1 MLTDYFIKRPVLS
14 LVISTMIVLLG
25 VQAFF
30 NTQVRQYPELET
42 SVISITTAYPGAS
55 AELIQGFIS
64 TPVQQVVASTVGID
78 FVRSSSS
85 NSVSIVEVHMKLGED
100 ADVALTEVST
110 KVSSIRGELPI
121 EAEDPVIA
129 KQSAEGF
136 ALAYYGFYSE
146 TLSDV
151 EVTDYLLRTI
161 QPALATVK
169 GVAEAEI
176 LGGKTYSMRVWMDPV
191 RMAAQQVSAADIVN
205 AIGSENYQSAAGQTR
220 GQLVQTDVNAVTD
233 SSDPDVFKRFIIREE
248 GENKVRLGDVADIEL
263 GAENYDSLVMFD
275 NVPSIYIGINGTT
288 DGNPLTTIKLVT
300 AELEKMKSSF
310 PPGLQVAIA
319 YDSTEFIQASINEVI
334 LTLAQASII
343 VVIIIF
349 LFLGSFR
356 STLIPLVTIP
366 LSIIGVL
373 FYMQI
378 MGYSINLLTLLAMVM
393 AIGLL
398 VDDAILVV
406 ENIYRHIG
414 EGLRP
419 FQAALQGAREIAKPV
434 IATTIVLCVVYAP
447 IGLLGG
453 LTGVLF
459 KEFAFTLVGTIIIS
473 TIIALTLSPMMCS
486 RVLKPTIANNAY
498 ARFVN
503 DLFER
508 IHLAYEEALASSLKT
523 RSVTVVFTF
532 CILLVLMA
540 MTLPGILI
548 GPQFQ
553 FIQNELAPEEDQGV
567 IFTFSQAPDHTSLDY
582 LNKYT
587 APYIDIF
594 REYQDE
600 YQSSFMA
607 NGFGGP
613 TVSFAGMLLKPWEE
627 RSMTSMEMIPRIQVA
642 LDQQPGLQSFAFN
655 PASLPGSSGNT
666 PVEFILKTQQGYDQL
681 FGVVQQVLAKA
692 RESGKF
698 FFIKSDFNFSKP
710 EIRVIIDR
718 ERAESMGISMREIGQ
733 TLGAILAEGY
743 VSRFNL
749 AGRSYKII
757 PQARRQERQNADI
770 VSQYYVY
777 SDSGEQI
784 NLSTMVEIDYT
795 AVPRELVQFQQ
806 QNAAKIDAVPAVPLG
821 EALQVLRDITTQVA
835 PAGYTFDY
843 QGQSRQ
849 LIQEGSVLALTFG
862 FAIIVVFLVLAAQ
875 YESLRDPLII
885 LTTVP
890 LAMFGAM
897 IPMFLSMVSMNIYS
911 QVGLITLIGLVSK
924 HGILIVEFANEMQKN
939 DNLSPTQAVIKAA
952 SLRLRPILM
961 TSFSTIIGIMPLVI
975 ASGAGAASRQSIGIT
990 IVTGF
995 AIGTLFTLFVL
1006 PVIYTFFAA
1015 DHRPAI
1021 ADETLLPSQLV

>member
-1 MLTDYFIKRPVLS
+1 MFTDYFIKRPVLS

-42 SVISITTAYPGAS
+42 SIISITTAYPGAS

-64 TPVQQVVASTVGID
+64 TPIQQAVSSTVGID

-85 NSVSIVEVHMKLGED
+85 NSVSTVEVHMKLGFD

-129 KQSAEGF
+129 KQSAQGF

-151 EVTDYLLRTI
+151 EITDYLIRTI
-161 QPALATVK
+161 QPALSTVP

-191 RMAAQQVSAADIVN
+191 RMAALKVSAADIVR
-205 AIGSENYQSAAGQTR
+205 AIDSENYQSAAGQTR
-220 GQLVQTDVNAVTD
+220 GNLVQTDVNAVTD
-233 SSDPDVFKRFIIREE
+233 TSDPDVFARFVIR
-248 GENKVRLGDVADIEL
+248 GDGKNTVRLGDVADIEL
-263 GAENYDSLVMFD
+263 GAENYDSLIMFD

-288 DGNPLTTIKLVT
+288 DGNPLTTIKLVN
-300 AELEKMKSSF
+300 AELRKLEKSF
-310 PPGLQVAIA
+310 PPGLNAAIA

-334 LTLAQASII
+334 LTLAQASLIVI
-343 VVIIIF
+343 VVIF
-349 LFLGSFR
+349 LSLGSFR
-356 STLIPLVTIP
+356 STLVPLVTIP

-414 EGLRP
+414 DGQKP
-419 FQAALQGAREIAKPV
+419 ITAALLGAREIAKPV
-434 IATTIVLCVVYAP
+434 VATTIVLCVVYAP

-486 RVLKPTIANNAY
+486 RILKPTVGNNAY
-498 ARFVN
+498 ARFIN
-503 DLFER
+503 RRFER
-508 IHLAYEEALASSLKT
+508 LRDGYENALASSLKT
-523 RSVTVVFTF
+523 RSVTLVFVV
-532 CILLVLMA
+532 CIIALIA
-540 MTLPGILI
+540 FILF
-548 GPQFQ
+548 PPPPMK
-553 FIQNELAPEEDQGV
+553 FIEHELAPEEDQGV
-567 IFTFSQAPDHTSLDY
+567 IFVFSQAPDHSSIDY

-594 REYQDE
+594 RQYEDE

-607 NGFGGP
+607 NGFAGP
-613 TVSFAGMLLKPWEE
+613 TVSFAGMLLKPWEK
-627 RSMTSMEMIPRIQVA
+627 RSLSSKQMIPQIQLA

-655 PASLPGSSGNT
+655 PPSLPGASGNT
-666 PVEFILKTQQGYDQL
+666 PIEFILKTQDGYDQL
-681 FGVVQQVLAKA
+681 YGTVQQVLEKA

-698 FFIKSDFNFSKP
+698 YFIKSDFNFSKP
-710 EIRVIIDR
+710 EIRVTIDR
-718 ERAESMGISMREIGQ
+718 ERAESMGISMRDIGQ

-757 PQARRQERQNADI
+757 PQARRDQRENAEI
-770 VSQYYVY
+770 ISQYFVY
-777 SDSGEQI
+777 TDRGEQVS
-784 NLSTMVEIDYT
+784 LSSLVDIEYT
-795 AVPRELVQFQQ
+795 SVPRELVQFQQ
-806 QNAAKIDAVPAVPLG
+806 QNAAKIDAVPGVPLG
-821 EALQVLRDITTQVA
+821 EALQLLRDIAEEVA

-849 LIQEGSVLALTFG
+849 LVQEGSVLALTFG

-875 YESLRDPLII
+875 YESLRDPFII

-890 LAMFGAM
+890 LAMFGAL
-897 IPMFLSMVSMNIYS
+897 IPMFLSQVSMNIYS

-939 DNLSPTQAVIKAA
+939 QNLSPVEAVIKAA

-975 ASGAGAASRQSIGIT
+975 ATGAGAASRQAIGIT
-990 IVTGF
+990 IVSGF

-1006 PVIYTFFAA
+1006 PVIYTYFAA
-1015 DHRPAI
+1015 DHRARDAEI
-1021 ADETLLPSQLV
+1021 DELTAAQLV

>member
-25 VQAFF
+25 AQAFF
-30 NTQVRQYPELET
+30 DTQVRQYPELET
-42 SVISITTAYPGAS
+42 SVITVTTAYPGAS

-64 TPVQQVVASTVGID
+64 TPVQQVVSSTVGID

-85 NSVSIVEVHMKLGED
+85 NSVSVVEVHMKLGVD
-100 ADVALTEVST
+100 PDVALTEIGT
-110 KVSSIRGELPI
+110 KVGSIRGELPV
-121 EAEDPVIA
+121 ESEDPVIA
-129 KQSAEGF
+129 KQSANGF
-136 ALAYYGFYSE
+136 ALAYYGFYSNS
-146 TLSDV
+146 LSDV

-161 QPALATVK
+161 QPALSTVK
-169 GVAEAEI
+169 GVAQAEI

-191 RMAAQQVSAADIVN
+191 RMAAFKVSAADIVN
-205 AIGSENYQSAAGQTR
+205 AIGAENYQSAAGQTR

-233 SSDPDVFKRFIIREE
+233 TSDPEVFKRFIIRAE
-248 GENKVRLGDVADIEL
+248 GVNKVRLGDVADIEL

-300 AELEKMKSSF
+300 AELEKLKPSF

-319 YDSTEFIQASINEVI
+319 YDSTEFIEASINEVI
-334 LTLAQASII
+334 FTLAQASLI
-343 VVIIIF
+343 VVVVIF

-366 LSIIGVL
+366 LSIIGVM

-419 FQAALQGAREIAKPV
+419 MQAALQGAREIAKPV
-434 IATTIVLCVVYAP
+434 IATSIVLCVVYAP

-473 TIIALTLSPMMCS
+473 TIVALTLSPMMCS

-498 ARFVN
+498 ARYVN

-508 IHLAYEEALASSLKT
+508 IHRGYENTLAGSLRT
-523 RSVTVVFTF
+523 RSVTVLFVVA
-532 CILLVLMA
+532 VLA
-540 MTLPGILI
+540 MLI
-548 GPQFQ
+548 AMFQ
-553 FIQNELAPEEDQGV
+553 FIQTELAPEEDQGV
-567 IFTFSQAPDHTSLDY
+567 IFTFSQAPDHSSLDY

-594 REYQDE
+594 REYEAE

-607 NGFGGP
+607 NGFAGP
-613 TVSFAGMLLKPWEE
+613 TVSFAGMLLKPWEQ
-627 RSMTSMEMIPRIQVA
+627 RNLTSMQMIPQIQQA

-655 PASLPGSSGNT
+655 PPSLPGASGNT

-681 FGVVQQVLAKA
+681 YGVVQQVLNKA

-698 FFIKSDFNFSKP
+698 YFIKSDFNFSKP
-710 EIRVIIDR
+710 EIRITIDR

-749 AGRSYKII
+749 SGRSYKII
-757 PQARRQERQNADI
+757 PQARRAERQNAEI
-770 VSQYYVY
+770 ISQYYVY
-777 SDSGEQI
+777 SEQGEQI
-784 NLSTMVEIDYT
+784 NLSSLVDIDYT
-795 AVPRELVQFQQ
+795 SVPRELVQFQQ
-806 QNAAKIDAVPAVPLG
+806 QNAAKIDAVPGVPLG
-821 EALQVLRDITTQVA
+821 EALQLLREITEEVA
-835 PAGYTFDY
+835 PSGYTFDY

-862 FAIIVVFLVLAAQ
+862 FAIVVVFLVLAAQ
-875 YESLRDPLII
+875 YESLRDPFII

-890 LAMFGAM
+890 LAMFGAL
-897 IPMFLSMVSMNIYS
+897 IPMFLWQVSMNIYS

-924 HGILIVEFANEMQKN
+924 HGILIVEFANEIQRN
-939 DNLSPTQAVIKAA
+939 ENLPPVEAVIKAA
-952 SLRLRPILM
+952 SIRLRPILM

-975 ASGAGAASRQSIGIT
+975 ASGAGAASRQAIGIT
-990 IVTGF
+990 IVSGF

-1006 PVIYTFFAA
+1006 PVIYTFFAG
-1015 DHRPAI
+1015 DHRPEV
-1021 ADETLLPSQLV
+1021 ADEPVLAARLV

>member
-1 MLTDYFIKRPVLS
+1 MFTDYFIRRPVLS

-25 VQAFF
+25 IQAFF

-42 SVISITTAYPGAS
+42 SVITITTAYPGAS
-55 AELIQGFIS
+55 AELIQGFIT
-64 TPVQQVVASTVGID
+64 TPVQQAVSSTVGID
-78 FVRSSSS
+78 FVRSTSS
-85 NSVSIVEVHMKLGED
+85 NSVSNVEVHMKLGVD
-100 ADVALTEVST
+100 ADTALTEVST
-110 KVSSIRGELPI
+110 KVASIRGELPV

-151 EVTDYLLRTI
+151 EITDYLLRSV
-161 QPALATVK
+161 QPTLSTVN

-191 RMAAQQVSAADIVN
+191 RMSALKVSAADIVN

-220 GQLVQTDVNAVTD
+220 SQLVQTDVNAVTD
-233 SSDPDVFKRFIIREE
+233 TSDPEVFKRFIIREE
-248 GENKVRLGDVADIEL
+248 GDNRVRLGDVADVEL

-288 DGNPLTTIKLVT
+288 DGNPLTTIKLVSE
-300 AELEKMKSSF
+300 ELEKLKKSF
-310 PPGLQVAIA
+310 PPGLNAAIA
-319 YDSTEFIQASINEVI
+319 YDSTEFIQASIDEVI

-343 VVIIIF
+343 VVLVIF

-419 FQAALQGAREIAKPV
+419 LPAALQGAREIATPV
-434 IATTIVLCVVYAP
+434 IATTIVIAVVYAP

-459 KEFAFTLVGTIIIS
+459 KEFAFTLVGTVIIS

-498 ARFVN
+498 ARLVN
-503 DLFER
+503 GLFER
-508 IHLAYEEALASSLKT
+508 LHRGYENLLAQSLKT
-523 RSVTVVFTF
+523 RSVTVVF
-532 CILLVLMA
+532 IIGVIA
-540 MTLPGILI
+540 MLAAMFPW
-548 GPQFQ
+548 
-553 FIQNELAPEEDQGV
+553 IQNELAPEEDQGV
-567 IFTFSQAPDHTSLDY
+567 IFTFSQAPDHSSLDY

-594 REYQDE
+594 REYEAE

-607 NGFGGP
+607 NGFAGP

-627 RSMTSMEMIPRIQVA
+627 RSLTSMEMIPRIQQA

-655 PASLPGSSGNT
+655 PPSLPGASGNT

-681 FGVVQQVLAKA
+681 YGVVQQVLAKA

-698 FFIKSDFNFSKP
+698 YFIKSDFNFSKP
-710 EIRVIIDR
+710 EIRVTVDR

-733 TLGAILAEGY
+733 TLGVILAEGY

-757 PQARRQERQNADI
+757 PQARSENRPNADI
-770 VSQYYVY
+770 VGQYYVY
-777 SDSGEQI
+777 SDTGEQVS
-784 NLSTMVEIDYT
+784 LSSLVKIDYT
-795 AVPRELVQFQQ
+795 SVPRELMQFQQ
-806 QNAAKIDAVPAVPLG
+806 QNAAKIDAVPGVPLG
-821 EALQVLRDITTQVA
+821 EALAYLRDVSEQVA

-849 LIQEGSVLALTFG
+849 LIQEGSVLAITFG

-875 YESLRDPLII
+875 YESLRDPFII

-890 LAMFGAM
+890 LAMFGALV
-897 IPMFLSMVSMNIYS
+897 PMFLWQVTMNIYS

-939 DNLSPTQAVIKAA
+939 EDLDPVEAVIKAA
-952 SLRLRPILM
+952 SIRLRPILM

-975 ASGAGAASRQSIGIT
+975 ASGAGAASRQAIGIT
-990 IVTGF
+990 IVSGF
-995 AIGTLFTLFVL
+995 AIGTFFTLFVL
-1006 PVIYTFFAA
+1006 PVVYTFFAG
-1015 DHRPAI
+1015 DHRPSVNEDDSLRGAR
-1021 ADETLLPSQLV
+1021 LV

>member
-14 LVISTMIVLLG
+14 LVISAMIVLLG

-55 AELIQGFIS
+55 AELIQGFIT
-64 TPVQQVVASTVGID
+64 TPIQQAVSSTVGID
-78 FVRSSSS
+78 YVRSSSS
-85 NSVSIVEVHMKLGED
+85 NSVSTVEVHMKLGVD
-100 ADVALTEVST
+100 ADIALTEVST
-110 KVSSIRGELPI
+110 KVASIRGELPA
-121 EAEDPVIA
+121 ESEDPVIA

-136 ALAYYGFYSE
+136 ALAYYSFYSE

-161 QPALATVK
+161 QPSLSTLK

-191 RMAAQQVSAADIVN
+191 RMSALKVSAADIAN
-205 AIGSENYQSAAGQTR
+205 AIGAQNYQSAAGQTR
-220 GQLVQTDVNAVTD
+220 SRLVQTDVNAVTD
-233 SSDPDVFKRFIIREE
+233 SSDPEVFKRFIIREE
-248 GENKVRLGDVADIEL
+248 GDNRVRLGDVADIEL
-263 GAENYDSLVMFD
+263 GAENYDSLIMFD

-288 DGNPLTTIKLVT
+288 DGNPLTTIKLVN
-300 AELEKMKSSF
+300 AELEKLRKSF
-310 PPGLQVAIA
+310 PPGLNAAIA
-319 YDSTEFIQASINEVI
+319 YDSTEFIQASINEVTF
-334 LTLAQASII
+334 TLAQAALIVI
-343 VVIIIF
+343 VVIF

-419 FQAALQGAREIAKPV
+419 LQAALQGAREIAKPV

-498 ARFVN
+498 ARYVN
-503 DLFER
+503 ALFER
-508 IHLAYEEALASSLKT
+508 IHLGYEKFLAGSLKT
-523 RSVTVVFTF
+523 RSATIVFVIGVVAMLVPMF
-532 CILLVLMA
+532 LL
-540 MTLPGILI
+540 
-548 GPQFQ
+548 
-553 FIQNELAPEEDQGV
+553 IQNELAPEEDQGV
-567 IFTFSQAPDHTSLDY
+567 IFTFSQAPDHSSIDY

-594 REYQDE
+594 REYQEE

-613 TVSFAGMLLKPWEE
+613 TVSFAGMLLKPWEQ
-627 RSMTSMEMIPRIQVA
+627 RSLTSMQMIPRIQQA

-655 PASLPGSSGNT
+655 PPSLPGASGNT

-681 FGVVQQVLAKA
+681 YGVVQQVLNKA

-698 FFIKSDFNFSKP
+698 YFIKSDFNFSKP
-710 EIRVIIDR
+710 EIRVTIDR

-743 VSRFNL
+743 ISRFNL

-757 PQARRQERQNADI
+757 PQARSAERQNAEVI
-770 VSQYYVY
+770 SQYYVY
-777 SDSGEQI
+777 SDRGEQV
-784 NLSTMVEIDYT
+784 NLSSLVDIEYSS
-795 AVPRELVQFQQ
+795 VPRELVQFQQ
-806 QNAAKIDAVPAVPLG
+806 QNAAKIDAVPGVPLG
-821 EALQVLRDITTQVA
+821 EALEYLRTLSEEVA

-875 YESLRDPLII
+875 YESLRDPFII

-890 LAMFGAM
+890 LAMFGALV
-897 IPMFLSMVSMNIYS
+897 PMFLWQVSMNIYS

-924 HGILIVEFANEMQKN
+924 HGILIVEFANEIQKN
-939 DNLSPTQAVIKAA
+939 ENLDPVRAVIKA
-952 SLRLRPILM
+952 SSIRLRPILM
-961 TSFSTIIGIMPLVI
+961 TSFSTIIGIMPLVA
-975 ASGAGAASRQSIGIT
+975 ASGAGAASRQAIGIT
-990 IVTGF
+990 IVSGF

-1006 PVIYTFFAA
+1006 PVIYTFFAG
-1015 DHRPAI
+1015 DHRPQVSD
-1021 ADETLLPSQLV
+1021 DESLLAARLV

>member
-30 NTQVRQYPELET
+30 DTQVRQYPELET
-42 SVISITTAYPGAS
+42 SIISITTAYPGAS

-64 TPVQQVVASTVGID
+64 TPIQQVVSSTEGID
-78 FVRSSSS
+78 FVRSSSR
-85 NSVSIVEVHMKLGED
+85 NSVSVVEVHMKLGVD

-110 KVSSIRGELPI
+110 KVGSIRGELPI
-121 EAEDPVIA
+121 ESEDPVIA

-136 ALAYYGFYSE
+136 ALAYYSFYSE

-161 QPALATVK
+161 QPALSTVK
-169 GVAEAEI
+169 GVAQAEI

-191 RMAAQQVSAADIVN
+191 RMSAHKVSAADIVN
-205 AIGSENYQSAAGQTR
+205 VIGNENYQSAAGQTR

-233 SSDPDVFKRFIIREE
+233 TGDPDIFNRFIIKDE
-248 GENKVRLGDVADIEL
+248 GDNKVRLGDVAEIEL
-263 GAENYDSLVMFD
+263 GAENYDSLIMFD

-300 AELEKMKSSF
+300 AELEKLKKSF
-310 PPGLQVAIA
+310 PPGLNAAIA
-319 YDSTEFIQASINEVI
+319 YDSTEFIEASINEVI
-334 LTLAQASII
+334 FTLAQAALI
-343 VVIIIF
+343 VVIVIF

-419 FQAALQGAREIAKPV
+419 LHAALLGAREIAKPV

-486 RVLKPTIANNAY
+486 RLLKPTIANNAY
-498 ARFVN
+498 ARYVN
-503 DLFER
+503 NLFESM
-508 IHLAYEEALASSLKT
+508 HLGYENLLASSLKT
-523 RSVTVVFTF
+523 RSVTVIFIIGVVVMLVPMFMFT
-532 CILLVLMA
+532 
-540 MTLPGILI
+540 P
-548 GPQFQ
+548 
-553 FIQNELAPEEDQGV
+553 NELAPEEDQGV
-567 IFTFSQAPDHTSLDY
+567 IFVVSQAPDHSSIDY

-594 REYQDE
+594 RKYENEYE
-600 YQSSFMA
+600 SSFMA

-613 TVSFAGMLLKPWEE
+613 TVSFAGMLLKPWED
-627 RSMTSMEMIPRIQVA
+627 RSLSSMQMKPQIQMA
-642 LDQQPGLQSFAFN
+642 LNQQPGLQSFAFN
-655 PASLPGSSGNT
+655 PSPLPGASGNT
-666 PVEFILKTQQGYDQL
+666 AVEFILKTQQGYDHL
-681 FGVVQQVLAKA
+681 YGVVQQVLNKA

-698 FFIKSDFNFSKP
+698 RFIKSDFNFSKP
-710 EIRVIIDR
+710 EIRVTIDR
-718 ERAESMGISMREIGQ
+718 ERAEYMGISMAEIGQ
-733 TLGAILAEGY
+733 TLGVILAEGY

-757 PQARRQERQNADI
+757 PQARGEERANADI
-770 VSQYYVY
+770 VGQYYVY
-777 SDSGEQI
+777 TDAGEQI
-784 NLSTMVEIDYT
+784 SLSSLVDIEYT
-795 AVPRELVQFQQ
+795 SVPPELVQFQQ

-821 EALQVLRDITTQVA
+821 EALQLLRDITEQVA

-862 FAIIVVFLVLAAQ
+862 FAIVVVFLVLAAQ
-875 YESLRDPLII
+875 YESLRDPFII

-890 LAMFGAM
+890 LAMFGAL
-897 IPMFLSMVSMNIYS
+897 IPMFLGQVSLNIYS

-939 DNLSPTQAVIKAA
+939 DNLSPVEAVIKAA
-952 SLRLRPILM
+952 SIRLRPILM

-975 ASGAGAASRQSIGIT
+975 ATGAGAASRQSIGIT
-990 IVTGF
+990 IVCGF

-1015 DHRPAI
+1015 DHRPEVV
-1021 ADETLLPSQLV
+1021 DETLLAGQLV

>member
-30 NTQVRQYPELET
+30 DTQVRQYPELET
-42 SVISITTAYPGAS
+42 SIISITTAYPGAS

-64 TPVQQVVASTVGID
+64 TPIQQVVSSTEGID
-78 FVRSSSS
+78 FVRSSSR
-85 NSVSIVEVHMKLGED
+85 NSVSVVEVHMKLGVD

-110 KVSSIRGELPI
+110 KVGSIRGELPI
-121 EAEDPVIA
+121 ESEDPVIA

-136 ALAYYGFYSE
+136 ALAYYSFYSE

-161 QPALATVK
+161 QPALSTVK
-169 GVAEAEI
+169 GVAQAEI

-191 RMAAQQVSAADIVN
+191 RMSAHKVSAADIVN
-205 AIGSENYQSAAGQTR
+205 VIGNENYQSAAGQTR

-233 SSDPDVFKRFIIREE
+233 TGDPDIFNRFIIKDE
-248 GENKVRLGDVADIEL
+248 GDNKVRLGDVAEIEL
-263 GAENYDSLVMFD
+263 GAENYDSLIMFD

-300 AELEKMKSSF
+300 AELEKLKKSF
-310 PPGLQVAIA
+310 PPGLNAAIA
-319 YDSTEFIQASINEVI
+319 YDSTEFIEASINEVI
-334 LTLAQASII
+334 FTLAQAALI
-343 VVIIIF
+343 VVIVIF

-419 FQAALQGAREIAKPV
+419 LHAALQGAREIAKPV

-486 RVLKPTIANNAY
+486 RLLKPTIANNAY
-498 ARFVN
+498 ARYVN
-503 DLFER
+503 NLFER
-508 IHLAYEEALASSLKT
+508 MHLGYENLLASSLKT
-523 RSVTVVFTF
+523 RSVTVIFIIGVVVMLVPMFMFT
-532 CILLVLMA
+532 
-540 MTLPGILI
+540 P
-548 GPQFQ
+548 
-553 FIQNELAPEEDQGV
+553 NELAPEEDQGV
-567 IFTFSQAPDHTSLDY
+567 IFVVSQAPDHSSIDY

-594 REYQDE
+594 RKYENEYE
-600 YQSSFMA
+600 SSFMA

-613 TVSFAGMLLKPWEE
+613 TVSFAGMLLKPWED
-627 RSMTSMEMIPRIQVA
+627 RSLSSMQMKPQIQMA
-642 LDQQPGLQSFAFN
+642 LNQQPGLQSFAFN
-655 PASLPGSSGNT
+655 PSPLPGASGNT
-666 PVEFILKTQQGYDQL
+666 AVEFILKTQQGYDHL
-681 FGVVQQVLAKA
+681 YGVVQQVLNKA

-698 FFIKSDFNFSKP
+698 RFIKSDFNFSKP
-710 EIRVIIDR
+710 EIRVTIDR
-718 ERAESMGISMREIGQ
+718 ERAEYMGISMAEIGQ
-733 TLGAILAEGY
+733 TLGVILAEGY

-757 PQARRQERQNADI
+757 PQARGEERANADI
-770 VSQYYVY
+770 VGQYYVY
-777 SDSGEQI
+777 TDAGEQI
-784 NLSTMVEIDYT
+784 SLSSLVDIEYT
-795 AVPRELVQFQQ
+795 SVPPELVQFQQ

-821 EALQVLRDITTQVA
+821 EALQLLRDITEQVA

-843 QGQSRQ
+843 QGQSR
-849 LIQEGSVLALTFG
+849 SVLALTFG
-862 FAIIVVFLVLAAQ
+862 FAIVVVFLVLAAQ
-875 YESLRDPLII
+875 YESLRDPFII

-890 LAMFGAM
+890 LAMFGAL
-897 IPMFLSMVSMNIYS
+897 IPMFLGQVSLNIYS

-939 DNLSPTQAVIKAA
+939 DNLSPVEAVIKAA
-952 SLRLRPILM
+952 SIRLRPILM

-975 ASGAGAASRQSIGIT
+975 ATGAGAASRQSIGIT
-990 IVTGF
+990 IVCGF

-1015 DHRPAI
+1015 DHRPEVV
-1021 ADETLLPSQLV
+1021 DETLLAGQLV

>member
-14 LVISTMIVLLG
+14 LVISTLIVLLG

-55 AELIQGFIS
+55 AELIQGFIT
-64 TPVQQVVASTVGID
+64 TPVQQAVSSTVGID

-85 NSVSIVEVHMKLGED
+85 NSVSVVEVHMKLGVD

-121 EAEDPVIA
+121 ESEDPVIA

-169 GVAEAEI
+169 GVAQAEI

-191 RMAAQQVSAADIVN
+191 RMAALKVSAAEIVN
-205 AIGSENYQSAAGQTR
+205 AISAENYQSAAGQTR

-233 SSDPDVFKRFIIREE
+233 TGDPEIFKRFIIREE
-248 GENKVRLGDVADIEL
+248 GDNKVRLGDVAEIEL

-310 PPGLQVAIA
+310 PPGLNVAIA

-334 LTLAQASII
+334 FTLAQASLIVII
-343 VVIIIF
+343 VIF

-356 STLIPLVTIP
+356 STMIPLVTIP

-414 EGLRP
+414 EGLKP
-419 FQAALQGAREIAKPV
+419 LQAALQGAREIAKPV

-486 RVLKPTIANNAY
+486 RLLKPTISNNAY
-498 ARFVN
+498 ARYVN
-503 DLFER
+503 DLFEG
-508 IHLAYEEALASSLKT
+508 IHRRYENALANSLKT
-523 RSVTVVFTF
+523 RSVTVVFVIGVVIMLT
-532 CILLVLMA
+532 A
-540 MTLPGILI
+540 M
-548 GPQFQ
+548 FQ
-553 FIQNELAPEEDQGV
+553 FIQKELAPEEDQGV
-567 IFTFSQAPDHTSLDY
+567 IFTFSQAPDHGSLDY

-594 REYQDE
+594 RKYEDE
-600 YQSSFMA
+600 YESSFMA
-607 NGFGGP
+607 NGFAGP
-613 TVSFAGMLLKPWEE
+613 TVSFAGMLLKPWSD
-627 RSMTSMEMIPRIQVA
+627 RKLTSVEMIPQIQQA

-655 PASLPGSSGNT
+655 PPSLPGASGNT

-681 FGVVQQVLAKA
+681 YGVVQQVLNKA
-692 RESGKF
+692 RDSGKF

-710 EIRVIIDR
+710 EIRVTIDR
-718 ERAESMGISMREIGQ
+718 ERADSMGISMREIGQ
-733 TLGAILAEGY
+733 TLGVILAEGY

-757 PQARRQERQNADI
+757 PQARREERQNAEI
-770 VSQYYVY
+770 VGQYFVY
-777 SDSGEQI
+777 SDRGEQI
-784 NLSTMVEIDYT
+784 NLSTLVDIDYT
-795 AVPRELVQFQQ
+795 SVPRELVQFQQ
-806 QNAAKIDAVPAVPLG
+806 QNAAKIDAVPGVPLG
-821 EALQVLRDITTQVA
+821 EALQVLRDITEQVA

-862 FAIIVVFLVLAAQ
+862 FAIVVVFLVLAAQ
-875 YESLRDPLII
+875 YESLRDPFII

-890 LAMFGAM
+890 LAMFGAL
-897 IPMFLSMVSMNIYS
+897 IPMFLSQVSMNIYS

-939 DNLSPTQAVIKAA
+939 DNLSPVDAVIKAA
-952 SLRLRPILM
+952 SIRLRPILM

-990 IVTGF
+990 IVCGF

-1015 DHRPAI
+1015 DHRPLK
-1021 ADETLLPSQLV
+1021 ADEDQELLASQLV

>member
-1 MLTDYFIKRPVLS
+1 MFTDYFIKRPVFS

-25 VQAFF
+25 AQAFF

-55 AELIQGFIS
+55 AELIQGFIT
-64 TPVQQVVASTVGID
+64 TPIQQVVSSTVGID

-85 NSVSIVEVHMKLGED
+85 NSVSVVEVHMKLGID

-110 KVSSIRGELPI
+110 RVASIRGELPA
-121 EAEDPVIA
+121 ESEDPVIA

-151 EVTDYLLRTI
+151 EITDYLLRTI
-161 QPALATVK
+161 QPSLSTLK

-176 LGGKTYSMRVWMDPV
+176 LGGKTYSMRVWMDPT
-191 RMAAQQVSAADIVN
+191 RMSALKVSAADIVN
-205 AIGSENYQSAAGQTR
+205 SINDENYQSAAGQTR
-220 GQLVQTDVNAVTD
+220 SRLVQTDVNAVTD
-233 SSDPDVFKRFIIREE
+233 SSDPEVFERFIIREE
-248 GENKVRLGDVADIEL
+248 GDNRVRLGDVADIEL
-263 GAENYDSLVMFD
+263 GAENYDSLIMFD

-288 DGNPLTTIKLVT
+288 DGNPLTTIKLVN
-300 AELEKMKSSF
+300 AELEKLKKSF
-310 PPGLQVAIA
+310 PPGLNAAIA

-334 LTLAQASII
+334 LTLAQAALI
-343 VVIIIF
+343 VVVVIF

-373 FYMQI
+373 FYMQL

-419 FQAALQGAREIAKPV
+419 LQAALQGAREIAKPV
-434 IATTIVLCVVYAP
+434 VATSIVLCVVYAP

-473 TIIALTLSPMMCS
+473 TIVALTLSPMMCS
-486 RVLKPTIANNAY
+486 RVLKPAIDDNAY

-503 DLFER
+503 NLFEDIHIGYER
-508 IHLAYEEALASSLKT
+508 ILASSLQT
-523 RSVTVVFTF
+523 RSVTVLFVVV
-532 CILLVLMA
+532 IIA
-540 MTLPGILI
+540 LI
-548 GPQFQ
+548 GIILFPPAPFK
-553 FIQNELAPEEDQGV
+553 FVQNELAPEEDQGV
-567 IFTFSQAPDHTSLDY
+567 IFTFSQAPDHSSIDY

-587 APYIDIF
+587 APYIDIY
-594 REYQDE
+594 RQYEDE

-607 NGFGGP
+607 NGFAGP
-613 TVSFAGMLLKPWEE
+613 TVSFAGMLLKPWED
-627 RSMTSMEMIPRIQVA
+627 RSLSSMQMIPMIQQS

-655 PASLPGSSGNT
+655 PPSLPGASGNT
-666 PVEFILKTQQGYDQL
+666 PVEFIIKTQQGYDQL
-681 FGVVQQVLAKA
+681 YGVVQQVLSKA

-698 FFIKSDFNFSKP
+698 YFIKSDFNFSKP
-710 EIRVIIDR
+710 EIRVTIDR
-718 ERAESMGISMREIGQ
+718 ERADSMGISMREIGQ

-757 PQARRQERQNADI
+757 PQARSAERQDAETI
-770 VSQYYVY
+770 SQYFVY
-777 SDSGEQI
+777 SDRGEQI
-784 NLSTMVEIDYT
+784 NLSTLVDIEYT
-795 AVPRELVQFQQ
+795 SVPRELVQFQQ
-806 QNAAKIDAVPAVPLG
+806 QNAAKIDAVPGVPLG
-821 EALQVLRDITTQVA
+821 EALEYLRTLSEDIA

-849 LIQEGSVLALTFG
+849 LIQEGSSLALTFT

-890 LAMFGAM
+890 LAMFGAL
-897 IPMFLSMVSMNIYS
+897 IPMFLSQVSMNIYS

-924 HGILIVEFANEMQKN
+924 HGILIVEFANEIQKN
-939 DNLSPTQAVIKAA
+939 ENLDPFKAVIKA
-952 SLRLRPILM
+952 SSIRLRPILM

-975 ASGAGAASRQSIGIT
+975 ASGAGAASRQAIGIT
-990 IVTGF
+990 IVSGF

-1006 PVIYTFFAA
+1006 PVIYTFFAG
-1015 DHRPAI
+1015 DHRPTMTDDESLI
-1021 ADETLLPSQLV
+1021 ASRLI

>member
-1 MLTDYFIKRPVLS
+1 MFTDYFIKRPVLS
-14 LVISTMIVLLG
+14 LVISTMIVMLG
-25 VQAFF
+25 AQAFF
-30 NTQVRQYPELET
+30 DTQVRQYPELET
-42 SVISITTAYPGAS
+42 TVISVTTAYPGAS
-55 AELIQGFIS
+55 AELIQGFIT
-64 TPVQQVVASTVGID
+64 TPIQQVVSSTVGID

-85 NSVSIVEVHMKLGED
+85 NSVSTVEVHMKLGFD

-110 KVSSIRGELPI
+110 KVASIRGELPA
-121 EAEDPVIA
+121 ESEDPVVA

-151 EVTDYLLRTI
+151 EVTDFLLRSV
-161 QPALATVK
+161 QPSLSTLK

-191 RMAAQQVSAADIVN
+191 RMSAFKVSAADIVN
-205 AIGSENYQSAAGQTR
+205 AIGSENYQSAAGSTR
-220 GQLVQTDVNAVTD
+220 GMLVQTDVNAVTD
-233 SSDPDVFKRFIIREE
+233 TSDPEVFERFVIRED
-248 GENKVRLGDVADIEL
+248 GDKRVRLGDVADIEL

-288 DGNPLTTIKLVT
+288 DGNPLTTIKLVN
-300 AELEKMKSSF
+300 AELEKLKKSF
-310 PPGLQVAIA
+310 PPGLKVAIA
-319 YDSTEFIQASINEVI
+319 YDSTEFIEASINEVI
-334 LTLAQASII
+334 FTLVQAALI
-343 VVIIIF
+343 VVIVIF

-366 LSIIGVL
+366 LSIVGVL

-419 FQAALQGAREIAKPV
+419 LQAALQGAREIAKPV
-434 IATTIVLCVVYAP
+434 IATTVVLCVVYAP

-508 IHLAYEEALASSLKT
+508 IHLRYETMLEGSLKT
-523 RSVTVVFTF
+523 RSVTVIFV
-532 CILLVLMA
+532 IGIVAMLVA
-540 MTLPGILI
+540 M
-548 GPQFQ
+548 FQ
-553 FIQNELAPEEDQGV
+553 FIQHELAPEEDQGV
-567 IFTFSQAPDHTSLDY
+567 IFTFSQAPDHSSLDY

-594 REYQDE
+594 REYEAE

-627 RSMTSMEMIPRIQVA
+627 RSLTSMQMIPQIQQA

-655 PASLPGSSGNT
+655 PPSLPGASGNT
-666 PVEFILKTQQGYDQL
+666 PVEFILKTQQGYGQL
-681 FGVVQQVLAKA
+681 YGVVQQVLDEA
-692 RESGKF
+692 RKSGKF
-698 FFIKSDFNFSKP
+698 YFIKSDFNFSKP
-710 EIRVIIDR
+710 EIRVTVDR
-718 ERAESMGISMREIGQ
+718 ERADSMGISMREIGQ

-743 VSRFNL
+743 ISRFNL

-757 PQARRQERQNADI
+757 PQARSEGRQNANI
-770 VSQYYVY
+770 VSEYYVY
-777 SDSGEQI
+777 SDQGEQI
-784 NLSTMVEIDYT
+784 SLSSLVDIEYT
-795 AVPRELVQFQQ
+795 SVPRELVQFQQ
-806 QNAAKIDAVPAVPLG
+806 QNAAKIDAVPGVPLG
-821 EALQVLRDITTQVA
+821 EALQYLREISADIA

-862 FAIIVVFLVLAAQ
+862 FAVIVVFLVLAAQ

-890 LAMFGAM
+890 LAMFGALV
-897 IPMFLSMVSMNIYS
+897 PMFLWQVSMNIYS

-924 HGILIVEFANEMQKN
+924 HGILIVEFANEIQKN
-939 DNLSPTQAVIKAA
+939 ENLDPVRAVIKAA
-952 SLRLRPILM
+952 SIRLRPILM

-975 ASGAGAASRQSIGIT
+975 ASGAGAASRQAIGIT
-990 IVTGF
+990 IVSGF

-1015 DHRPAI
+1015 DHRPSFT
-1021 ADETLLPSQLV
+1021 ADEIPLSASRLV

>member
-25 VQAFF
+25 AQAFF
-30 NTQVRQYPELET
+30 GTQVRQYPELET

-55 AELIQGFIS
+55 AELIQGFIT
-64 TPVQQVVASTVGID
+64 TPIQQVVSSTVGID
-78 FVRSSSS
+78 YVRSSSS
-85 NSVSIVEVHMKLGED
+85 NSVSMVEVHMKLGFD

-110 KVSSIRGELPI
+110 KVASIRGELPA
-121 EAEDPVIA
+121 ESEDPVVA

-161 QPALATVK
+161 QPSLSTLK

-191 RMAAQQVSAADIVN
+191 RMSALKVSAADIVN
-205 AIGSENYQSAAGQTR
+205 AIGAQNYQSAAGQTR
-220 GQLVQTDVNAVTD
+220 SQLVQTDVNALTD
-233 SSDPDVFKRFIIREE
+233 SSDPEVFKRFVIREE
-248 GENKVRLGDVADIEL
+248 GDNRVRLGDVADIEL
-263 GAENYDSLVMFD
+263 GAENYDSLIMFD

-288 DGNPLTTIKLVT
+288 DGNPLTTIKLVN
-300 AELEKMKSSF
+300 AELEKLRKSF
-310 PPGLQVAIA
+310 PPGLNAAIA

-334 LTLAQASII
+334 ITLAQASLIVI
-343 VVIIIF
+343 VVIF

-366 LSIIGVL
+366 LSIVGVL

-419 FQAALQGAREIAKPV
+419 LQAALQGAREIAKPV
-434 IATTIVLCVVYAP
+434 IATTVVLCVVYAP

-473 TIIALTLSPMMCS
+473 TIVALTLSPMMCS

-503 DLFER
+503 NLFER
-508 IHLAYEEALASSLKT
+508 IHLRYEEILANSLKT
-523 RSVTVVFTF
+523 RSVTVIFV
-532 CILLVLMA
+532 IGIIA
-540 MTLPGILI
+540 MLGAM
-548 GPQFQ
+548 FQ
-553 FIQNELAPEEDQGV
+553 VIQTELAPEEDQGV
-567 IFTFSQAPDHTSLDY
+567 IFTFSQAPDHSSIDY

-594 REYQDE
+594 RQYEDE

-607 NGFGGP
+607 NGFAGP
-613 TVSFAGMLLKPWEE
+613 TVSFAGMLLKPWED
-627 RSMTSMEMIPRIQVA
+627 RSLTSMQMIPQIQQA
-642 LDQQPGLQSFAFN
+642 LNQQPGLQSFAFN
-655 PASLPGSSGNT
+655 PPSLPGASGNT

-681 FGVVQQVLAKA
+681 YGVVQQVLNKA

-698 FFIKSDFNFSKP
+698 HFIKSDFNFSKP
-710 EIRVIIDR
+710 EIRITIDR
-718 ERAESMGISMREIGQ
+718 ERAEYMGISMREIGQ

-757 PQARRQERQNADI
+757 PQARSDERLNAEVI
-770 VSQYYVY
+770 SQYYVY
-777 SDSGEQI
+777 SEQGDQI
-784 NLSTMVEIDYT
+784 NLSSLVDIDYSS
-795 AVPRELVQFQQ
+795 VPRELVQFQQ
-806 QNAAKIDAVPAVPLG
+806 QNAAKIDAVPGVPLG
-821 EALQVLRDITTQVA
+821 EALEYLRTISEEVA
-835 PAGYTFDY
+835 PSGYTFDY

-875 YESLRDPLII
+875 YESLRDPFII

-897 IPMFLSMVSMNIYS
+897 VPMFLWMVSLNIYS

-924 HGILIVEFANEMQKN
+924 HGILIVEFANEIQKN
-939 DNLSPTQAVIKAA
+939 ENLDPVKAVIKA
-952 SLRLRPILM
+952 SSIRLRPILM

-975 ASGAGAASRQSIGIT
+975 ASGAGAASRQAIGIT
-990 IVTGF
+990 IVSGF

-1006 PVIYTFFAA
+1006 PVIYTFFAG
-1015 DHRPAI
+1015 DHRPLVTD
-1021 ADETLLPSQLV
+1021 DELLLGSRLV

>member
-42 SVISITTAYPGAS
+42 SVISIMTAYPGAS
-55 AELIQGFIS
+55 AELIQGFVT
-64 TPVQQVVASTVGID
+64 TPIQQVVSSTKGID
-78 FVRSSSS
+78 FLRSSSS
-85 NSVSIVEVHMKLGED
+85 NSVSVVEVHMKLGVD

-110 KVSSIRGELPI
+110 KVSSIRGELPA
-121 EAEDPVIA
+121 ESEDPVIA
-129 KQSAEGF
+129 KQSADGF

-161 QPALATVK
+161 QPALSTVN
-169 GVAEAEI
+169 GVAQAEI

-191 RMAAQQVSAADIVN
+191 RMAAQKVSAADIVN
-205 AIGSENYQSAAGQTR
+205 AINADNYQSAAGQAR

-233 SSDPDVFKRFIIREE
+233 TGDPEVFERFIIREE
-248 GENKVRLGDVADIEL
+248 GENKVRLGDIADVEL
-263 GAENYDSLVMFD
+263 GAENYDSLIMFD

-300 AELEKMKSSF
+300 AELEKLKRSF
-310 PPGLQVAIA
+310 PPGLNAAIA

-334 LTLAQASII
+334 GTLLQASVIVI
-343 VVIIIF
+343 VVIF

-373 FYMQI
+373 FYMQL

-414 EGLRP
+414 EGLKP
-419 FQAALQGAREIAKPV
+419 MQAALQGAREIAKPV

-459 KEFAFTLVGTIIIS
+459 QEFAFTLVGTIIIS
-473 TIIALTLSPMMCS
+473 TIVALTLSPMMCS
-486 RVLKPTIANNAY
+486 RVLRPTIDNNAY
-498 ARFVN
+498 ARFIHAR
-503 DLFER
+503 FER
-508 IHLAYEEALASSLKT
+508 LHRGYENLLAASLKT
-523 RSVTVVFTF
+523 RSVTVLFVFGV
-532 CILLVLMA
+532 LVMLVLM
-540 MTLPGILI
+540 
-548 GPQFQ
+548 FQ
-553 FIQNELAPEEDQGV
+553 FIQIELAPEEDQGV
-567 IFTFSQAPDHTSLDY
+567 IFTFSQAPDHTNIDY

-587 APYIDIF
+587 APYYGIF
-594 REYQDE
+594 SSYQGEYK
-600 YQSSFMA
+600 SSFMA

-613 TVSFAGMLLKPWEE
+613 TVSFAGMLLTPWEQ
-627 RSMTSMEMIPRIQVA
+627 RQLSAMEIIPQIQMA

-655 PASLPGSSGNT
+655 PPSLPGASGNT
-666 PVEFILKTQQGYDQL
+666 PVEFILKTQQGYDEL
-681 FGVVQQVLAKA
+681 YGVVQQVLEKA

-698 FFIKSDFNFSKP
+698 HFIKSDFNFSKP
-710 EIRVIIDR
+710 EIRVTIDR
-718 ERAESMGISMREIGQ
+718 KRAESMGVSMREIGQ
-733 TLGAILAEGY
+733 TLGIILAEGY
-743 VSRFNL
+743 VNRFNL
-749 AGRSYKII
+749 AGRSYKVI
-757 PQARRQERQNADI
+757 PQARLEGRENAADI
-770 VSQYYVY
+770 SQYYVY
-777 SDSGEQI
+777 SQQGEQI
-784 NLSTMVEIDYT
+784 NLATLVDLSYNV
-795 AVPRELVQFQQ
+795 VPRELVQFQQ
-806 QNAAKIDAVPAVPLG
+806 QNAAKIDAVPGVPLG
-821 EALQVLRDITTQVA
+821 EALQVLRDITAQVA
-835 PAGYTFDY
+835 PAGYSFDY

-849 LIQEGSVLALTFG
+849 LIQEGSVLALTFS
-862 FAIIVVFLVLAAQ
+862 FAVIVVFLVLAAQ

-890 LAMFGAM
+890 LAMFGALV
-897 IPMFLSMVSMNIYS
+897 PMFLWLVSMNIYS

-939 DNLSPTQAVIKAA
+939 DNLSPADAVIKAA
-952 SLRLRPILM
+952 SIRLRPILM

-990 IVTGF
+990 IVSGF

-1015 DHRPAI
+1015 DHRPVL
-1021 ADETLLPSQLV
+1021 ADDDEPLPASQLV

>member
-55 AELIQGFIS
+55 AELIQGFIT
-64 TPVQQVVASTVGID
+64 TPIQQVVSSTVGID
-78 FVRSSSS
+78 YVRSSSS
-85 NSVSIVEVHMKLGED
+85 NSVSTVEVHMKLGVD
-100 ADVALTEVST
+100 ADIALTEVST
-110 KVSSIRGELPI
+110 KVASIRGELPA
-121 EAEDPVIA
+121 ESEDPVIA

-136 ALAYYGFYSE
+136 ALAYYSFYSE

-161 QPALATVK
+161 QPSLSTLK

-191 RMAAQQVSAADIVN
+191 RMSALKVSAADIAN
-205 AIGSENYQSAAGQTR
+205 AIGAQNYQSAAGQTR
-220 GQLVQTDVNAVTD
+220 SRLVQTDVNAVTD
-233 SSDPDVFKRFIIREE
+233 SSDPEVFKRFIIREE
-248 GENKVRLGDVADIEL
+248 GDNRVRLGDVADIEL
-263 GAENYDSLVMFD
+263 GAENYDSLIMFD

-288 DGNPLTTIKLVT
+288 DGNPLTTIKLVN
-300 AELEKMKSSF
+300 AELEKLKKSF
-310 PPGLQVAIA
+310 PPGLNAAIA

-334 LTLAQASII
+334 FTLAQAALIVI
-343 VVIIIF
+343 VVIF

-419 FQAALQGAREIAKPV
+419 LQAALQGAREIAKPV

-498 ARFVN
+498 ARYVN
-503 DLFER
+503 ALFER
-508 IHLAYEEALASSLKT
+508 IHLGYEEFLAGSLKT
-523 RSVTVVFTF
+523 RSATIVFVIGVVAM
-532 CILLVLMA
+532 LVPMFL
-540 MTLPGILI
+540 
-548 GPQFQ
+548 

-567 IFTFSQAPDHTSLDY
+567 IFTFSQAPDHSSIDY

-613 TVSFAGMLLKPWEE
+613 TVSFAGMLLKPWEQ
-627 RSMTSMEMIPRIQVA
+627 RSLTSMQMIPQIQQA

-655 PASLPGSSGNT
+655 PPSLPGASGNT

-681 FGVVQQVLAKA
+681 YGVVQQVLNKA

-698 FFIKSDFNFSKP
+698 YFIKSDFNFSKP
-710 EIRVIIDR
+710 EIRVTIDR

-743 VSRFNL
+743 ISRFNL

-757 PQARRQERQNADI
+757 PQARSAERQNAEVI
-770 VSQYYVY
+770 SQYYVY
-777 SDSGEQI
+777 SDRGEQV
-784 NLSTMVEIDYT
+784 NLSSLVDIDYSS
-795 AVPRELVQFQQ
+795 VPRELVQFQQ
-806 QNAAKIDAVPAVPLG
+806 QNAAKIDAVPGVPLG
-821 EALQVLRDITTQVA
+821 EALEYLRTLSEEVA

-862 FAIIVVFLVLAAQ
+862 FAVIVVFLVLAAQ
-875 YESLRDPLII
+875 YESLRDPFII

-890 LAMFGAM
+890 LAMFGALV
-897 IPMFLSMVSMNIYS
+897 PMFLWQVSMNIYS

-924 HGILIVEFANEMQKN
+924 HGILIVEFANEIQKN
-939 DNLSPTQAVIKAA
+939 ENLDPVKAVIKA
-952 SLRLRPILM
+952 SSIRLRPILM
-961 TSFSTIIGIMPLVI
+961 TSFSTIIGIMPLVV
-975 ASGAGAASRQSIGIT
+975 ASGAGAASRQAIGIT
-990 IVTGF
+990 IVSGF

-1006 PVIYTFFAA
+1006 PVIYTFFAG
-1015 DHRPAI
+1015 DHRPQVSD
-1021 ADETLLPSQLV
+1021 DESLLAARLV

>member
-42 SVISITTAYPGAS
+42 SVISIMTAYPGAS
-55 AELIQGFIS
+55 AELIQGFVT
-64 TPVQQVVASTVGID
+64 TPIQQVVSSTKGID
-78 FVRSSSS
+78 FLRSSSS
-85 NSVSIVEVHMKLGED
+85 NSVSVVEVHMKLGVD

-110 KVSSIRGELPI
+110 KVSSIRGELPA
-121 EAEDPVIA
+121 ESEDPVIA
-129 KQSAEGF
+129 KQSADGF

-161 QPALATVK
+161 QPALSTVN
-169 GVAEAEI
+169 GVAQAEI

-191 RMAAQQVSAADIVN
+191 RMAAQKVSAADIVN
-205 AIGSENYQSAAGQTR
+205 AINADNYQSAAGQAR

-233 SSDPDVFKRFIIREE
+233 TGDPEVFERFIIREE
-248 GENKVRLGDVADIEL
+248 GENKVRLGDIADVEL
-263 GAENYDSLVMFD
+263 GAENYDSLIMFD

-300 AELEKMKSSF
+300 AELEKLKRSF
-310 PPGLQVAIA
+310 PPGLNAAIA

-334 LTLAQASII
+334 GTLLQASVIVI
-343 VVIIIF
+343 VVIF

-373 FYMQI
+373 FYMQL

-414 EGLRP
+414 EGLKP
-419 FQAALQGAREIAKPV
+419 MQAALQGAREIAKPV

-459 KEFAFTLVGTIIIS
+459 QEFAFTLVGTIIIS
-473 TIIALTLSPMMCS
+473 TIVALTLSPMMCS
-486 RVLKPTIANNAY
+486 RVLRPTIDNNAY
-498 ARFVN
+498 ARFIHAR
-503 DLFER
+503 FER
-508 IHLAYEEALASSLKT
+508 LHRGYENLLAASLKT
-523 RSVTVVFTF
+523 RSVTVLFVFGV
-532 CILLVLMA
+532 LVMLVLM
-540 MTLPGILI
+540 
-548 GPQFQ
+548 FQ
-553 FIQNELAPEEDQGV
+553 FIQTELAPEEDQGV
-567 IFTFSQAPDHTSLDY
+567 IFTFSQAPDHTNIDY

-587 APYIDIF
+587 APYYGIF
-594 REYQDE
+594 SSYQGEYK
-600 YQSSFMA
+600 SSFMA

-613 TVSFAGMLLKPWEE
+613 TVSFAGMLLTPWEQ
-627 RSMTSMEMIPRIQVA
+627 RQLSAMEIIPQIQMA

-655 PASLPGSSGNT
+655 PPSLPGASGNT
-666 PVEFILKTQQGYDQL
+666 PVEFILKTQQGYDEL
-681 FGVVQQVLAKA
+681 YGVVQQVLEKA

-698 FFIKSDFNFSKP
+698 HFIKSDFNFSKP
-710 EIRVIIDR
+710 EIRVTIDR
-718 ERAESMGISMREIGQ
+718 KRAESMGVSMREIGQ
-733 TLGAILAEGY
+733 TLGIILAEGY
-743 VSRFNL
+743 VNRFNL
-749 AGRSYKII
+749 AGRSYKVI
-757 PQARRQERQNADI
+757 PQARLEGRENAADI
-770 VSQYYVY
+770 SQYYVY
-777 SDSGEQI
+777 SQQGEQI
-784 NLSTMVEIDYT
+784 NLATLVDLSYNV
-795 AVPRELVQFQQ
+795 VPRELVQFQQ
-806 QNAAKIDAVPAVPLG
+806 QNAAKIDAVPGVPLG
-821 EALQVLRDITTQVA
+821 EALQVLRDITAQVA
-835 PAGYTFDY
+835 PAGYSFDY

-849 LIQEGSVLALTFG
+849 LIQEGSVLALTFS
-862 FAIIVVFLVLAAQ
+862 FAVIVVFLVLAAQ

-890 LAMFGAM
+890 LAMFGALV
-897 IPMFLSMVSMNIYS
+897 PMFLWLVSMNIYS

-939 DNLSPTQAVIKAA
+939 DNLSPADAVIKAA
-952 SLRLRPILM
+952 SIRLRPILM

-990 IVTGF
+990 IVSGF

-1015 DHRPAI
+1015 DHRPVL
-1021 ADETLLPSQLV
+1021 ADDDEPLPASQLV